1 MMVTWSLESKGGWIH
16 DIRREWLQ
24 ELLADQM
31 KEISNADQMR
41 NQERLLGV
49 VAFTKMEKSK
59 EE

>member
-1 MMVTWSLESKGGWIH
+1 MMVTWSSESKGGWTH

-31 KEISNADQMR
+31 KEISNADQKR

-49 VAFTKMEKSK
+49 VAFTKMERSRV
-59 EE
+59 E